1 MKQRFFAV
9 DLGATSGRT
18 ILGSLSDKGLEME
31 EINRFP
37 NRLIEVKGHFY
48 WDIYVLYQNIVD
60 GLKLAAQREVE
71 ITSIGIDT
79 WGVDFVCVGEDGHIL
94 RQPYAYRDPQ
104 TIGAPE
110 VFFSRVP
117 RSRVYELTGIQ
128 VMNFNS
134 LFQLDTLR
142 RNNDSAL
149 AAAQKILF
157 IPDALSYMLSDE
169 MVTEYTIATTA
180 QLVNAKTRKLEQE
193 LLTSIGLTEK
203 NFGRFVYPG
212 ETIGS
217 LSKYVQEQTG
227 LGVIPI
233 IAVAGHD
240 TGSAVA
246 AVPALNGNFA
256 YLSSG
261 TWSLMGIETDAPVV
275 TTETEALN
283 FTNEGGV
290 EGTIRL
296 LKNICGMWLLERCR
310 SEWGGISYSELIRDA
325 QASEPF
331 RSFINPDDELFA
343 NPAYM
348 EKTICAFCSTTG
360 QPIPDNRAR
369 VVRCI
374 FESLALRYRQVLEN
388 LCKLSSKPIEVL
400 HVIGGGS
407 RNDLLNQFTANAT
420 GKTVI
425 AGPSEATAIGNV
437 MVQAM
442 AAGVS
447 KNISEMR
454 RQINASIPLTTFQPQ
469 DAEVWN
475 QAYVKYRAL
484 LNDKSNIDLK

>member
-1 MKQRFFAV
+1 MKQCFFAV

-18 ILGSLSDKGLEME
+18 ILGSLSDKGLELE
-31 EINRFP
+31 EVNRFP
-37 NRLIEVKGHFY
+37 NHLIEVGGHFY
-48 WDIYVLYQNIVD
+48 WDIYALYQHVVD
-60 GLKLAAQREVE
+60 GLKLAAQREVK

-94 RQPYAYRDPQ
+94 RQPYAYRDPH
-104 TIGAPE
+104 TNGAPE
-110 VFFSRVP
+110 AFFSRVS

-149 AAAQKILF
+149 AAAKKILF
-157 IPDALSYMLSDE
+157 IPDALSYMLSGE
-169 MVTEYTIATTA
+169 MVTEYSIATTA
-180 QLVNAKTRKLEQE
+180 QLVNAKTRKLEPE
-193 LLTSIGLTEK
+193 LLASLGLTEE

-212 ETIGS
+212 ETIGA
-217 LSKYVQEQTG
+217 LSEEVQKQTG
-227 LGVIPI
+227 LGAIPV

-246 AVPALNGNFA
+246 AVPALNSNFA

-261 TWSLMGIETDAPVV
+261 TWSLMGVEAEAPVV
-275 TTETEALN
+275 NAETEALN

-310 SEWGGISYSELIRDA
+310 AEWGETSYPDLIA
-325 QASEPF
+325 EAKAAEPF
-331 RSFINPDDELFA
+331 RSIINPDDALFA
-343 NPAYM
+343 NPTHM
-348 EKTICAFCSTTG
+348 EKAIFGYCEATG
-360 QPIPDNRAR
+360 QPVPDTRAR
-369 VVRCI
+369 IVRCI

-388 LCKLSSKPIEVL
+388 LSKLSPRPVETL

-407 RNDLLNQFTANAT
+407 RNDLLNQFTANST
-420 GKTVI
+420 GVTVI

-442 AAGVS
+442 ASGVADS
-447 KNISEMR
+447 IGEMR
-454 RQINASIPLTTFQPQ
+454 KQINASIPLATFQPQ
-469 DAEVWN
+469 DAAAWDE
-475 QAYVKYRAL
+475 AYAQYL
-484 LNDKSNIDLK
+484 TILTNKSK